1 MTGMHSQ
8 EFLWSTPSEDQHV
21 LPTEDNRMDKKLRID
36 PNRVPNHV
44 AVIMDGNGRW
54 AKGKGMNRI
63 FGHRNALTAVRE
75 TIEAAAEIGT
85 QAITLY
91 AFSTENWNRPKTEV
105 KALMTLLINSL
116 NNELKTFQENSVKVN
131 AIGSIDSLPKNAQ
144 NTLASV
150 IEKTKN
156 NTQIVLTLALS
167 YGAREEIVNTIKN
180 ISKKVVNNELSI
192 EEIDEKI
199 INNHLYTFNLPDV
212 DLMIRTSGEQ
222 RISNFLLWQMAYAE
236 LYFTDILWPDFRRE
250 HFFDAIIEYQNRE
263 RRFGK
268 TSEQITPTK
277 K

>member
-1 MTGMHSQ
+1 
-8 EFLWSTPSEDQHV
+8 
-21 LPTEDNRMDKKLRID
+21 MDKKLRID
-36 PNRVPNHV
+36 PNNVPNHV

-63 FGHRNALTAVRE
+63 FGHRNALTAVRD

-85 QAITLY
+85 KAITLY
-91 AFSTENWNRPKTEV
+91 AFSTENWNRPKAEV

-131 AIGSIDSLPKNAQ
+131 AIGSIGSLPVNAQ
-144 NTLASV
+144 KTLASV

-250 HFFDAIIEYQNRE
+250 HFYDAIIEYQNRE